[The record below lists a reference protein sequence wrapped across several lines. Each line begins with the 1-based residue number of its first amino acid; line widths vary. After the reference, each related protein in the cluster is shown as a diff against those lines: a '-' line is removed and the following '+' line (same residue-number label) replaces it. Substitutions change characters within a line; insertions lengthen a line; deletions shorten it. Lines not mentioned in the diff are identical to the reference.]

1 MFRAKPD
8 YELYKNIGGYL
19 YDEYGDRFFNTVP
32 ELHDENFDTPLIC
45 IGDYSMAQD
54 TPTKDVLRSR
64 PSITTHLF
72 VSADVGDGRDQL
84 EEIMSRVYAYALGLN
99 LVGEYQVALDTRYTV
114 NSVSL
119 EQEDNLRL
127 LHGTLDLT
135 YRVN

>member
-119 EQEDNLRL
+119 ELEDNLRL

>member
-8 YELYKNIGGYL
+8 YAIYKDIGGYL
-19 YDEYGDRFFNTVP
+19 YDTYGDRFFNTVP
-32 ELHDENFDTPLIC
+32 ELNDENFDTPLIC
-45 IGDYSMAQD
+45 IGDYSMSQD
-54 TPTKDVLRSR
+54 VPTKDVLRSR
-64 PSITTHLF
+64 PSITIHLF
-72 VSADVGDGRDQL
+72 VSADIGDGRDQL
-84 EEIMSRVYAYALGLN
+84 EEVMSNTYDYALGLS
-99 LVGEYQVALDTRYTV
+99 LVGEYQIALDTRYTV

>member
-19 YDEYGDRFFNTVP
+19 YEEYGNRFFNTLP

-64 PSITTHLF
+64 PSITIHLF
-72 VSADVGDGRDQL
+72 VSANVGDGRDQL
-84 EEIMSRVYAYALGLN
+84 EGIMSRVYAYALGLN

>member
-1 MFRAKPD
+1 M
-8 YELYKNIGGYL
+8 
-19 YDEYGDRFFNTVP
+19 T
-32 ELHDENFDTPLIC
+32 
-45 IGDYSMAQD
+45 QD

-64 PSITTHLF
+64 PSITIHLF

-84 EEIMSRVYAYALGLN
+84 EEIMSRVYEYALGIN